1 MRRIAIYKN
10 NSFHYGSVK
19 SVERFCRMSSL
30 AQSCKMNHKSF
41 QRCIDYILE
50 RPEKI
55 VKSAL
60 AAITPKKKTVGADK
74 KEVGIS
80 WHDIVR
86 RDDIKQ

>member
-1 MRRIAIYKN
+1 
-10 NSFHYGSVK
+10 
-19 SVERFCRMSSL
+19 
-30 AQSCKMNHKSF
+30 MNHKSF
-41 QRCIDYILE
+41 QRYIDDILE

-55 VKSAL
+55 IKSAL

-86 RDDIKQ
+86 RDDIKQWLVNILPHLWEGKYQFAFEYSMSQRKNLS

>member
-1 MRRIAIYKN
+1 MQN
-10 NSFHYGSVK
+10 EFFGSK
-19 SVERFCRMSSL
+19 QQNESQKFSAL
-30 AQSCKMNHKSF
+30 Y
-41 QRCIDYILE
+41 IDDILG